1 MIQNLLFSL
10 WHQAVLLSFGA
21 VLLLALRPILITR
34 LGARATYAAWLLLPA
49 LLATLLLPRWSQA
62 PLPALVHWSGAVQ
75 TAAATLLTSPPS
87 SDASVWPQVLLAA
100 WLGGA
105 SCVLLWQARRQWQLA
120 RLGTVLPPGSSPAL
134 VGVLRPRVALPADF
148 ETRFT
153 PSERQLV
160 LDHEEVH
167 RTRHDNAWNLL
178 ACLMTALHWWNPLAW
193 LASHRMRADQ
203 ELACD
208 AVVLASHPGALE
220 EYARA
225 LLAAH
230 GLTRHGAPLASRWGT
245 AHPLVERVALLKRAQ
260 APRQRRDWL
269 WLAAAMLGATT
280 TGYALQWPSRI
291 APLARQPLT
300 KVEYD
305 PTYFM
310 RTPYLSAAQSQAGK
324 PAFALLKHE
333 VMLTVGDTAV
343 YHSSF
348 KSAPLSGGTLTVLT
362 IEAGKPRLWKLDFHG
377 ERRADSWPV
386 TRGELAL
393 NEDAVAVEAWT
404 TGKVKDVPYH
414 PVPLLLRAL
423 ADGNTYQANAMTPDG
438 RHPVTLELRVTPL
451 PRPSGNAPS
460 DASTVPQPGSR

>member
-49 LLATLLLPRWSQA
+49 LLATPLLPRWSQA

-105 SCVLLWQARRQWQLA
+105 TCVLLWQARRQWQLA

-134 VGVLRPRVALPADF
+134 VGVLRPRIALPAHF

-178 ACLMTALHWWNPLAW
+178 ACLLTALHWWNPLAW
-193 LASHRMRADQ
+193 AAARRMQADQ

-208 AVVLASHPGALE
+208 AVVLGRRPGALAT
-220 EYARA
+220 YTRA

-230 GLTRHGAPLASRWGT
+230 DLTPHGAPLASRWGS
-245 AHPLVERVALLKRAQ
+245 AHPLVERIAMLNA
-260 APRQRRDWL
+260 APRCTRRHTL
-269 WLAAAMLGATT
+269 LALTTLMAAAGMAYAAQGTVPTPDATQVELKLDIRHI
-280 TGYALQWPSRI
+280 TGTDKARNNMTSQPTVRI
-291 APLARQPLT
+291 ALGERSLVIFNGTPDHPTPETLAIAIEARDLGDDKIELQAEISRGAPLNVVARPKLIT
-300 KVEYD
+300 GNGVKATIELGD
-305 PTYFM
+305 NN
-310 RTPYLSAAQSQAGK
+310 SAAMD
-324 PAFALLKHE
+324 LL
-333 VMLTVGDTAV
+333 
-343 YHSSF
+343 
-348 KSAPLSGGTLTVLT
+348 TLV
-362 IEAGKPRLWKLDFHG
+362 
-377 ERRADSWPV
+377 
-386 TRGELAL
+386 
-393 NEDAVAVEAWT
+393 
-404 TGKVKDVPYH
+404 
-414 PVPLLLRAL
+414 
-423 ADGNTYQANAMTPDG
+423 
-438 RHPVTLELRVTPL
+438 VTPTL
-451 PRPSGNAPS
+451 LGPHKP
-460 DASTVPQPGSR
+460 